1 MKKKIICIILI
12 FIFIPRVKATDIS
25 EIEKNIKIEY
35 KWYKENITESIYH
48 PAKEKIEGYIENP
61 FDFRLGTS
69 SEWDEKYCEYNKE
82 YYEIEEQYT
91 YERVEKVRYLEIRDI
106 ELSKVKK
113 IEVYYKGK
121 KINISERLYNSSNRI
136 MIQDLNSEYNIEDL
150 LFYVE
155 AEDDYDLLL
164 YKVEH
169 TSNKGIKKSIRNEKI
184 LIPNKTWILSNANY
198 IEDTSKEMIL
208 NNDFIK
214 TNTMKKT
221 CRIRE
226 KKTHRYK
233 LEKEYY
239 DDNYH
244 EYVAGYYPDYNDYVI
259 KYYGDVITQNV
270 EIEKTIIQKQTQKEY
285 IYLTTEDSSKTLASE
300 QELTKQECDSNK
312 KVEYVEK
319 KIFKEIIPHRIYLL
333 IAILSL
339 LLIIEIIILVI
350 LQKKSRK
357 KIN

>member
-1 MKKKIICIILI
+1 MKKIIIFIPLI
-12 FIFIPRVKATDIS
+12 FILIPRVKATDIS

-35 KWYKENITESIYH
+35 KWYKENITENIYH
-48 PAKEKIEGYIENP
+48 PAKEKIDGYIENP

-69 SEWDEKYCEYNKE
+69 SEWNEKYCEYNKE

-91 YERVEKVRYLEIRDI
+91 YKRVEKVRYLEIRDI
-106 ELSKVKK
+106 ELSKIKK
-113 IEVYYKGK
+113 IEAYYKGK
-121 KINISERLYNSSNRI
+121 KIKISERLYNPSQKVT
-136 MIQDLNSEYNIEDL
+136 IQDLNAEYNLEDL
-150 LFYVE
+150 LFYIE
-155 AEDDYDLLL
+155 AEDDYDILL

-169 TSNKGIKKSIRNEKI
+169 TSNKSIKKSIRNEKI
-184 LIPNKTWILSNANY
+184 LIPDKTWLLSNTNY

-214 TNTMKKT
+214 TDTIKKI

-239 DDNYH
+239 DNNYH
-244 EYVAGYYPDYNDYVI
+244 EYIEGYYPDYNDYII
-259 KYYGDVITQNV
+259 KYYGDVITQNI
-270 EIEKTIIQKQTQKEY
+270 EIEKPIIQKQIQKEY
-285 IYLTTEDSSKTLASE
+285 IYLTNEDSNETLTSNSE
-300 QELTKQECDSNK
+300 LIKQECDNNTK
-312 KVEYVEK
+312 IEYIEK
-319 KIFKEIIPHRIYLL
+319 KIFRYIIPPKIYLL
-333 IAILSL
+333 IAIL
-339 LLIIEIIILVI
+339 LLIIIIGAILLII